1 MARRQTKYAENT
13 KVDSATTQ
21 AQIRKMLEQHGAV
34 EGFVVGEQGG
44 IAVLSFH
51 MKDRRL
57 TFRMAIPRVQHGGT
71 ERANAAATQEM
82 RRMWRS
88 LLLCIKAKLESV
100 RSGIESFEDAFLAQ
114 TVLPSGETMGEY
126 ASRTI
131 PEALKGRPMPPLLGG
146 PRRGHEDD

>member
-1 MARRQTKYAENT
+1 MARQRKYAANT
-13 KVDSATTQ
+13 KTDTATTQ
-21 AQIRKMLEQHGAV
+21 NQIRKLLEQHGTV
-34 EGFVVGEQGG
+34 DGFVVGEQGG

-57 TFRMAIPRVQHGGT
+57 TFRMAIPRIKHEATDRQ
-71 ERANAAATQEM
+71 NAAAMQET

-114 TVLPSGETMGEY
+114 TVLPTGETMGEY
-126 ASRTI
+126 AQRAI
-131 PEALKGRPMPPLLGG
+131 PQALEGRPLPPLLGG
-146 PRRGHEDD
+146 ARRDD

>member
-1 MARRQTKYAENT
+1 MARKPPKFAANT

-21 AQIRKMLEQHGAV
+21 NQIRKLLEQHGNV
-34 EGFVVGEQGG
+34 DGFVVGEQGG

-57 TFRMAIPRVQHGGT
+57 TFRMAIPR
-71 ERANAAATQEM
+71 APYDAPAAKIAAAMQEN

-114 TVLPSGETMGEY
+114 TVLPTGETMGEY
-126 ASRTI
+126 AARTI
-131 PEALKGRPMPPLLGG
+131 PAALEGRPMPPLLGG
-146 PRRGHEDD
+146 PRRDD

>member
-1 MARRQTKYAENT
+1 MARNSRKYAEGT
-13 KVDSATTQ
+13 SVDSARTQ
-21 AQIRKMLEQHGAV
+21 NQIREMLEKHGNV
-34 EGFVVGEQGG
+34 DGFVVGEQGG

-57 TFRMAIPRVQHGGT
+57 TFRMAIPRAPHNATQK
-71 ERANAAATQEM
+71 ASAAAMQEN

-126 ASRTI
+126 AARAV
-131 PEALKGRPMPPLLGG
+131 PQALEGRPLPPLLGG
-146 PRRGHEDD
+146 PSRRDD

>member
-1 MARRQTKYAENT
+1 MAKRAPKYAENT

-21 AQIRKMLEQHGAV
+21 NQIRKLLEQHGTV
-34 EGFVVGEQGG
+34 DGFVVGEQGG

-57 TFRMAIPRVQHGGT
+57 TFRMAIPRAPYGAPDRQ
-71 ERANAAATQEM
+71 NAAAMQEH

-100 RSGIESFEDAFLAQ
+100 RSGIESFEHAFLAQ
-114 TVLPSGETMGEY
+114 TVLPTGETMGEY
-126 ASRTI
+126 ADRAI
-131 PEALKGRPMPPLLGG
+131 PQALEGRPLPPLLPG
-146 PRRGHEDD
+146 RRDEN